1 MNTSGFLLCLKV
13 EEVENCMMTKGKAPV
28 RFLQHFE
35 FYLKLYTWFCVQC
48 YGLLERSADCEA
60 ISSVQFDAGD

>member
-1 MNTSGFLLCLKV
+1 
-13 EEVENCMMTKGKAPV
+13 MMTKGKAPV

-35 FYLKLYTWFCVQC
+35 FYLKFYTWFCVQC

-60 ISSVQFDAGD
+60 ISSVQFDVGD